1 MKLVT
6 FQRNNTDREEIGILK
21 DSGRI
26 LPVREAGL
34 SYETMNDLIVN
45 ASGEEM
51 EQLRTAAGE
60 GIPAD
65 DVKILSPIPRPLQD
79 ILCLGL
85 NYKEHADEAGEYS
98 KDSFV
103 AKTQLPVYFSK
114 RVAWSQGPGEPIPA
128 HEDITQRLDYETEL
142 GVIIGKDAYRVREE
156 DVEKYIFGYTI
167 VNDVSARDLQTDHTQ
182 WYFGK
187 SLDGFTPMG
196 PCIVTAD
203 EIAFPPALAI
213 KTYVNGEERQ
223 NSRTDMLIHSITEI
237 IVSLS
242 RGMTIKAG
250 TVIATGTP
258 KGVVLGMEN
267 MVFLKDGDE
276 VTCVIEKIGE
286 LTNTVKNSAE
296 D

>member
-51 EQLRTAAGE
+51 EQLRTAPGE

-167 VNDVSARDLQTDHTQ
+167 VNDVSARDLQTGHTQ

-276 VTCVIEKIGE
+276 VSCVIEKIGE
-286 LTNTVKNSAE
+286 LTNTVRNSAE

>member
-6 FQRNNTDREEIGILK
+6 FQRNNTDREEVGILK
-21 DSGRI
+21 DSGRV

-45 ASGEEM
+45 VSGEEM

-128 HEDITQRLDYETEL
+128 HEDITQRLD
-142 GVIIGKDAYRVREE
+142 
-156 DVEKYIFGYTI
+156 
-167 VNDVSARDLQTDHTQ
+167 
-182 WYFGK
+182 
-187 SLDGFTPMG
+187 
-196 PCIVTAD
+196 
-203 EIAFPPALAI
+203 
-213 KTYVNGEERQ
+213 
-223 NSRTDMLIHSITEI
+223 
-237 IVSLS
+237 
-242 RGMTIKAG
+242 
-250 TVIATGTP
+250 
-258 KGVVLGMEN
+258 
-267 MVFLKDGDE
+267 
-276 VTCVIEKIGE
+276 
-286 LTNTVKNSAE
+286 
-296 D
+296 

>member
-6 FQRNNTDREEIGILK
+6 FQRNNTDREEVGILK
-21 DSGRI
+21 DSGRV

-45 ASGEEM
+45 VSGEEM

-167 VNDVSARDLQTDHTQ
+167 VNDVSARDLQTGHTQ

-276 VTCVIEKIGE
+276 VSCVIEKIGE